1 MAVIIVTDLPS
12 DVTAEDYT
20 RIGEIIERHGAPDGL
35 MFHSGFVAGNHI
47 QVVDAW
53 ESRDHY
59 DAFRKSQLLPALGLV
74 MGNRLARIGTPP
86 LPAQHD
92 PLDLLLP

>member
-12 DVTAEDYT
+12 GVTAEDYT
-20 RIGEIIERHGAPDGL
+20 RIGEIVGRNGSPDGL
-35 MFHSGFVAGNHI
+35 LFHSGFVAGNHV
-47 QVVDAW
+47 QVVDVW

-59 DAFRKSQLLPALGLV
+59 DAHRDSQLLPALALV
-74 MGNRLARIGTPP
+74 MGNRLAEIDTPP
-86 LPAQHD
+86 PPAQHD